1 MSSSCSSDRFQL
13 HFEGIFSL
21 LFLQLLGFFSLLFF
35 QLLGFF
41 SLLFLQLLGFFGPD
55 SIDFSNQFCD
65 LLLEFYQGRVALHF
79 SELSLHLRRLLAEC
93 LKREIQLSEGC
104 ACSSV
109 VQGNQLFLYFFC
121 SIIEVEGR
129 DILQVSLSCLSGW
142 SDVCSLI
149 NVLQQPFC
157 QDLCSPEMLLDEVRV
172 CSYPFHLCLSKGSTV
187 RIQGYSSNVLDL
199 CCIVIQV

>member
-13 HFEGIFSL
+13 YFEGIFSL
-21 LFLQLLGFFSLLFF
+21 FILQLLGFFV
-35 QLLGFF
+35 
-41 SLLFLQLLGFFGPD
+41 PD
-55 SIDFSNQFCD
+55 SFNLANHYCD

-93 LKREIQLSEGC
+93 LKREIQHSEGC
-104 ACSSV
+104 VCSSG

-121 SIIEVEGR
+121 SMVEVEGR
-129 DILQVSLSCLSGW
+129 DILQVSLSCLPGW

-149 NVLQQPFC
+149 NFLQQPFC
-157 QDLCSPEMLLDEVRV
+157 QNLCSPEILLDEVRV
-172 CSYPFHLCLSKGSTV
+172 CSYLFHLCLSKGSTVRV

-199 CCIVIQV
+199 CCIVIQA